1 MFAVLVCFVILIIW
15 SWFHMRRKSM
25 PPVLP
30 GALPLVGNSHQLI
43 GDRIHLWKFVQEGG
57 KFCQQQDGVAALMIG
72 IYPFYLVTDPDD
84 CLVVSNASLN
94 KPYVYKF
101 AEKFLGVGLITSDE
115 HIWKPHRKL
124 LNPTFNQQIM
134 NTFLH
139 EMNVQARSLVS
150 KFSAQVDKGPFDP
163 RPYFVDFTLSTVSR
177 TSLGLNAEDQTII
190 SNEYASMIEEIFG
203 IYCKRFQKVW
213 LHLTCFY
220 NLSAIKRRE
229 EQLIK
234 SLRKILDNVIH
245 KRRVELKMIKHSD
258 ETYDS
263 SSGKFTPALDHMLN
277 MADEQNAFTD
287 QEIREHIDSLIA
299 AAYDTSSTTLT
310 YAMVLLG
317 SNPHVQDRVLK
328 EIEEVLQ
335 DKNADIS
342 KDNLQKLV
350 FLDAVVKETLRLYSA
365 IPFIG
370 RKVEFPVKLKKYT
383 LEPGTTCMLLL
394 QSIHRDPKLWGPDAD
409 EFKPER
415 WLNPDTLPKHPNA
428 YVPFGVGRRYCI
440 GRLYTTYVMKTALA
454 HMLRR
459 FVISGDITKVV
470 TQYDIVL
477 KPVIGHHIG
486 LKLRT

>member
-1 MFAVLVCFVILIIW
+1 MFAVLVCFVFLVIW
-15 SWFHMRRKSM
+15 SWMRMRRKSM

-30 GALPLVGNSHQLI
+30 GALPLIGNSHQLI

-57 KFCQQQDGVAALMIG
+57 KFCQKQDGVATLMIG
-72 IYPFYLVTDPDD
+72 NYPFYLVTDPDD

-101 AEKFLGVGLITSDE
+101 GEKFLGNGLITSDE
-115 HIWKPHRKL
+115 TIWKPHRKL

-139 EMNVQARSLVS
+139 EMNVQARALVT
-150 KFSAQVDKGPFDP
+150 KLSAQVDKGPFDP

-190 SNEYASMIEEIFG
+190 SNEYANMIEEIFG

-213 LHLTCFY
+213 LHLSCFY
-220 NLSAIKRRE
+220 NFSPMKWRE

-245 KRRVELKMIKHSD
+245 KRRAELKQIKHSD

-310 YAMVLLG
+310 YALNLLG

-328 EIEEVLQ
+328 ELEEVLQ
-335 DKNADIS
+335 DKNADIT
-342 KDNLQKLV
+342 KDNLQNLV
-350 FLDAVVKETLRLYSA
+350 YLDAVVKETLRLYSA

-394 QSIHRDPKLWGPDAD
+394 QSIHLDPKLWGPDVN

-477 KPVIGHHIG
+477 KPVIGHHIS